1 MIYKKEANFP
11 YPLLT
16 NTSDSY
22 EQFQF
27 TLDIDLQENTEY
39 YHFNVKSEIESPF
52 LKKLI
57 QSRQAKIIL
66 VIQSKDNKFYDVK
79 LNEDQIIIPKTRL
92 SLSKRTTL
100 QLFIQAVD
108 D

>member
-22 EQFQF
+22 EQCQF
-27 TLDIDLQENTEY
+27 TLDIDLQENTEH

-52 LKKLI
+52 N
-57 QSRQAKIIL
+57 Q
-66 VIQSKDNKFYDVK
+66 NKQN
-79 LNEDQIIIPKTRL
+79 LS
-92 SLSKRTTL
+92 SLSSQRTIN
-100 QLFIQAVD
+100 FMM
-108 D
+108 